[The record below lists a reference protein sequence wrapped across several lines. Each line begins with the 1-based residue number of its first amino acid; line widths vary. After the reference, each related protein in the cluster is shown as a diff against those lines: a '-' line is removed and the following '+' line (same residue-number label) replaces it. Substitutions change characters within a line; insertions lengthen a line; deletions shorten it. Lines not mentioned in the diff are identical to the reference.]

1 MNARFRPATSEPTLT
16 TFTVFRYASSARLWA
31 LQQMALAPRQL
42 TRVPGL
48 TFFKLMGSGQ
58 GKVFSIR
65 PDWSR
70 YALLAT
76 WRSSNDA
83 DCFFNYST
91 VLEAFRHK
99 AQEIWTMRMYPI
111 QSQGLW
117 SGTNPFHA
125 LPLVMPVEA
134 PVAIVTRASIRL
146 GALRQ
151 FWQYAP
157 QSAGS
162 LDEAEGLIFSIGVGE
177 LPFVRQATLSVWK
190 NLAAMKT
197 FAYQTPAHRE
207 AMQQKVKQN
216 WYWEELF
223 ARFVLA
229 GSQGTYLGKD
239 PLQGLRLFHP
249 TVGLPTNNS

>member
-1 MNARFRPATSEPTLT
+1 
-16 TFTVFRYASSARLWA
+16 
-31 LQQMALAPRQL
+31 MALAPRQL
-42 TRVPGL
+42 TQVPGL

-76 WRSSNDA
+76 WRSPDDA
-83 DCFFNYST
+83 DAFFNHST
-91 VLEAFRHK
+91 VLQAFRHQ
-99 AQEIWTMRMYPI
+99 AREIWTMRMYPI

-117 SGTNPFHA
+117 SGINPFQPLPLA
-125 LPLVMPVEA
+125 LPDEA

-151 FWQYAP
+151 FWRYAP
-157 QSAGS
+157 QSAES
-162 LDEAEGLIFSIGVGE
+162 LEQAQGLVFSIGVGE
-177 LPFVRQATLSVWK
+177 LPFVRQATLSVWQ
-190 NLAAMKT
+190 NLAAMKA

-207 AMQQKVKQN
+207 TMQQKVKQN

-223 ARFVLA
+223 ARFVLT
-229 GSQGTYLGKD
+229 GSQGTYQGED

-249 TVGLPTNNS
+249 AAGLPHK